1 MMLRVARKT
10 FHIRGSANAPTTTTT
25 IHPVKKMRMT

>member
-10 FHIRGSANAPTTTTT
+10 FHIRGSASALTTTM